1 MRRTLVGWRGL
12 IAGVSGLGQLGF
24 GAGQT
29 IGQLGYL
36 AGELEDDAVLLL
48 HMPLQEGQTF
58 LEIVKLG
65 VHAIEDGGQVGRG
78 KPMRGVCDYYDNLG
92 PLPCFTDCLST
103 ISVWNACM
111 SSPQDE
117 SAEASPSTPL
127 HRPNRTLWQRLGGEG
142 LALSIL
148 IHVLLVIIAVIWVVS
163 TVTDLSG
170 KKDPNTF
177 ATGAGGGSGG
187 PKAKEYK
194 TKLQPKNVKALTKT
208 SSRITSKN
216 ANASMSISSV
226 PTMANPLA
234 TAGAV
239 GGGSSKGF
247 GGGSGGGIGTGKGT
261 GVGGGKNFV
270 SLFGMKGSTAVGTGG
285 LLGTFYDLKQT
296 SGRQPTAMLD
306 GKTGIAPYRAAV
318 RDFLEAGWSPGKLS
332 KFYKAPDTLISG
344 QLFITGRSANDAPKA
359 FEVEKE
365 VKPSRWVIHYRC
377 YVEVPSSLP
386 FRFVGSGDDF
396 LLVRWNRKIALDDG
410 YETYLAGG
418 GNYKD
423 FGVKVT
429 QEYKVDRK
437 PGSLHRLKAGP
448 WIQATKGTKVPVEVL
463 IGETPG
469 GVFDCYLAIEVAKPG
484 AKVDGQYVGEGKL
497 KLFRCNAD
505 PLPAEIARDKRG
517 LNIDMEAAGWIFKVT
532 KDANTAIR

>member
-1 MRRTLVGWRGL
+1 
-12 IAGVSGLGQLGF
+12 
-24 GAGQT
+24 
-29 IGQLGYL
+29 
-36 AGELEDDAVLLL
+36 
-48 HMPLQEGQTF
+48 
-58 LEIVKLG
+58 
-65 VHAIEDGGQVGRG
+65 
-78 KPMRGVCDYYDNLG
+78 
-92 PLPCFTDCLST
+92 
-103 ISVWNACM
+103 
-111 SSPQDE
+111 
-117 SAEASPSTPL
+117 
-127 HRPNRTLWQRLGGEG
+127 
-142 LALSIL
+142 LALS
-148 IHVLLVIIAVIWVVS
+148 VLLHILLVLIAVVWVVS

-194 TKLQPKNVKALTKT
+194 TKLQPKNVKSLTKT

-216 ANASMSISSV
+216 ANA
-226 PTMANPLA
+226 TMAVSSLPSLTNPLA
-234 TAGAV
+234 TAGAI

-247 GGGSGGGIGTGKGT
+247 GGGSGGGIGAGKGT
-261 GVGGGKNFV
+261 GVGGGRNFV
-270 SLFGMKGSTAVGTGG
+270 SLFGMKSNTSVGTGG
-285 LLGTFYDLKQT
+285 LLGTLYDLKQT
-296 SGRQPTAMLD
+296 SDRKPTAMVD
-306 GKTGIAPYRAAV
+306 GRTGIAPYRAAV
-318 RDFLEAGWSPGKLS
+318 RDFLESGWSPGKLS

-484 AKVDGQYVGEGKL
+484 VKVDGQYVGVGKL
-497 KLFRCNAD
+497 KLFRCND
-505 PLPAEIARDKRG
+505 DSLPAEIARDKRG
-517 LNIDMEAAGWIFKVT
+517 LNIDMEANGWIFKVT

>member
-1 MRRTLVGWRGL
+1 
-12 IAGVSGLGQLGF
+12 
-24 GAGQT
+24 
-29 IGQLGYL
+29 
-36 AGELEDDAVLLL
+36 
-48 HMPLQEGQTF
+48 
-58 LEIVKLG
+58 
-65 VHAIEDGGQVGRG
+65 
-78 KPMRGVCDYYDNLG
+78 
-92 PLPCFTDCLST
+92 
-103 ISVWNACM
+103 M

-127 HRPNRTLWQRLGGEG
+127 HRPTRTLWQRLGGEG
-142 LALSIL
+142 LALSVLLHI
-148 IHVLLVIIAVIWVVS
+148 LLVIIAIVWVVS

-216 ANASMSISSV
+216 ANA
-226 PTMANPLA
+226 TMAVSSLPSLTNPLA
-234 TAGAV
+234 TAGAI

-247 GGGSGGGIGTGKGT
+247 GGGSGGGIGAGKGI
-261 GVGGGKNFV
+261 GSGGGRNFV
-270 SLFGMKGSTAVGTGG
+270 SLFGMKGSTGVGTGG
-285 LLGTFYDLKQT
+285 LIGTFYDLKQT
-296 SGRQPTAMLD
+296 SGRQPTAMVD

-359 FEVEKE
+359 FEVEKQ

-396 LLVRWNRKIALDDG
+396 LIVRWNRKIALDDG
-410 YETYLAGG
+410 YETYFAGKD

-423 FGVKVT
+423 FDVKVAE
-429 QEYKVDRK
+429 QYKIDRS
-437 PGSLHRLKAGP
+437 PGGLARLKAGP
-448 WIQATKGTKVPVEVL
+448 WIQVTKGTKIPVEVL

-469 GVFDCYLAIEVAKPG
+469 GVFDCYLAIEAAKSG
-484 AKVDGQYVGEGKL
+484 TKVKGEYEGEGKL
-497 KLFRCNAD
+497 KLFRCSTE
-505 PLPAEIARDKRG
+505 PVPAEITKDKRG
-517 LNIDMEAAGWIFKVT
+517 LNIDMQATGWIFKVT